1 MKKQSVSKSS
11 HRSSS
16 GALTAFC
23 VATGFLALGA
33 GKAVAAEQPM
43 CGKTIKA
50 DVVALDQPLMF
61 NRLGAQNVNGM
72 MYALRN
78 DVITT
83 SSATNAKGQ
92 SFSSETP
99 LNQIADGAEPGSGL
113 SGLEGKVSIRPD
125 KRPRPLVLRVSEGD
139 CLEVTFTNL
148 LDPNHNPNN
157 PGHVNQVGQEFFGDA
172 DDQVVDR
179 MAGFHA
185 QGMELVNH
193 INDDSSFVGKNAN
206 SLAAPG
212 ETRTYTLYGA
222 KENGYLAVSYGA
234 SFGSDGTAGN
244 SANGLFGAVNVQPK
258 GSRFYRSQ
266 VTEEEMRLATVGT
279 SASGHPIIDY
289 EATYPHAEPWISEGK
304 AGLPVLRLT
313 TADNQ
318 LVQSPLEAIIAG
330 PDADGSWTSVCT
342 GTDTSACPYPL
353 ESVGKVNPTLPERL
367 QPFREF
373 ASIWHDENVANQA
386 FPAWY
391 NDPVLS
397 HTLHGVRD
405 AFMINYGSGGI
416 GAEIIGNRLGVGPMY
431 DCLSCLYEEFF
442 LSAFTVG
449 EPAQLVDIPA
459 NAGLEQCD
467 PALNNCEAVG
477 PKANYALYPDDPSNV
492 HHSYTGDNVKI
503 RNVHAGKEQH
513 VFHLHNHQWLFN
525 PDDDNSNYMDAQ
537 GIGPGSSYS
546 YEIAFG
552 GSGNRNKTSGDAIF
566 HCHFYPHFAQ
576 GMWYLW
582 RNHDTFEPGTE
593 LAVSAVSKD
602 GFHDEPFALFNGTPA
617 NNQGIVDAGDPTTPV
632 GVDYQT
638 TSRAL
643 PDGELIVGAPTPGI
657 VPLPGKAMAP
667 MPGKV
672 TVVAKDSNNDGTPD
686 SSQAKVDR
694 TDLYASGPLEGKL
707 KNPGFPFWIGGIEE
721 TVGQRS
727 PTPPLDMDPAAGGF
741 DGGLPRHTLDGYIAG
756 GTSVQSQTR
765 LDFHKEV
772 LRARPVF
779 LPEGGTDVEK
789 AAMDFHGQRCHDT
802 AMPDGTAAN
811 CDLNDLNNS
820 GMASSGGFITNGAP
834 PVAGAPF
841 QEPCIDDR
849 GNLLQAGQSGQFF
862 NGDGG
867 MLTMGPVE
875 FGANNPRTYKGASIQ
890 TDVVF
895 NKVGYHFPQQRI
907 FTLWE
912 DVQPTLDK
920 VRPPEPFVIRMNTL
934 DCTTYQHA
942 NLIPLEYEL
951 DDYQVRTPTDIVGQH
966 IHLPKWD
973 LVSADGAGNGW
984 NYEDGTL
991 APGTVIERIHA
1002 INEYN
1007 ATAAEPVP
1015 TLDGITH
1022 LEPKAHPFFGAGP
1035 DGTWLGARTTI
1046 QRWFADPI
1054 VNVEG
1059 EDRGLGVIFTHDHFG
1074 PSTHQQVG
1082 LYATVLTEPLGSE
1095 WVHNETGE
1103 QFYTREDGGPTSWQA
1118 AILTGDRDGDGSDD
1132 SFREF
1137 YFEYS
1142 DFQHAYEK
1150 GVFAGVGPDGYTV
1163 VPPTETTFLNA
1174 INPSFRQQA
1183 NPIVPDVGLH
1193 APFCPGG
1200 VPRPCPEAISADD
1213 VGMLVVNYRN
1223 EPVGLRVYEPNKMGP
1238 DGKRGSQADGLAGDL
1253 AFALQT
1259 RTDRAIPELNT
1270 RFGNTPYPA
1279 LTGDVR
1285 PGDAFTPMPRSYSG
1299 DTVKVKIQA
1308 GGHEHEHNAGIHG
1321 VKWMQGG
1328 SSFGHSPNSGWRNSQ
1343 NDGISEQFTFSA
1355 PLVADYTQFQP
1366 EADYAYAMD
1375 NSHDGYWSG
1384 IWGVLRN
1391 YKQKQDDLF
1400 ALPDTHPVVDALSDT
1415 NLRGLAKNFRNALDN
1430 GNRGNALKG
1439 LRNAV
1444 QNVMKNRGQNFSQF
1458 KHGGLCPA
1466 DAPERRFDVTA
1477 VLANDVLGNAV
1488 GVTIPSNRG
1497 GDGDGD
1503 GIGDNVGGQLDP
1515 RGGTLVYNPR
1525 STNIRNTVV
1534 VNDDGTTVN
1543 LGGEK
1548 GALHD
1553 PTAMMYVYTSDLRAA
1568 PTNWREYFS
1577 CRFFGGTDNP
1587 RCPVKLKSDA
1597 PVEPIVLR
1605 AAAGDCIQV
1614 TLRNRLPAVA
1624 PDLPGFNTLLQVVNR
1639 DRDPNNGLTWF
1650 HNNLIRPSSHVG
1662 MHPQLVEYD
1671 VTRSDGTNVGINGG
1685 GILDPFQTLWPGN
1698 PFPEVYTWYAGDIAY
1713 TPTGPGTFKMKG
1725 TPIEFGATNLL
1736 PADRVK
1742 QGQKG
1747 LVGSLVI
1754 EPQGSK
1760 WAENE
1765 SRRDHQVDDPT
1776 AQRRTRTSAT
1786 VYTPDGGSFRDLVT
1800 MFRKGQNHFYADGSA
1815 VQNLSA
1821 EGIGVPEDSHDAG
1834 QMSINYGSEP
1844 LWFRFGLAPDSPFGR
1859 ANGAGFG
1866 SVPNAHQAY
1875 SNVLAGGQDPVT
1887 PVFTAKAG
1895 EEARLRVLMA
1905 SGSGRGTTFNLHG
1918 HNWQRDPYV
1927 CPGSSYLG
1935 LEGKCY
1941 PDEVGSRAIGDNP
1954 TGMELGGQESVTPT
1968 AHYDLRVKAGGNF
1981 GVTGDYLFRDQAS
1994 FGNLSGLW
2002 GILRVTE

>member
-1 MKKQSVSKSS
+1 MKKLSVSKSS

-33 GKAVAAEQPM
+33 GKAVAAEPLA

-83 SSATNAKGQ
+83 SSATNAQGQ

-99 LNQIADGAEPGSGL
+99 LHKVADGAEPGSGL

-148 LDPNHNPNN
+148 LDPNANPNN
-157 PGHVNQVGQEFFGDA
+157 PGEINQVGQEFFGAA
-172 DDQVVDR
+172 DDQVADR

-185 QGMELVNH
+185 QGMELVND
-193 INDDSSFVGKNAN
+193 INDDSSYVGRNEN

-212 ETRTYTLYGA
+212 ETRTYTFYA
-222 KENGYLAVSYGA
+222 PKENGYLAVSYGA

-266 VTEEEMRLATVGT
+266 VTDEEMRLATVGT

-289 EATYPHAEPWISEGK
+289 EAVYPDAEPWISEGK

-330 PDADGSWTSVCT
+330 PDADGSWTSVCS
-342 GTDTSACPYPL
+342 GDDTSACPYPL

-386 FPAWY
+386 FPKWF

-416 GAEIIGNRLGVGPMY
+416 GSEIIGNRLGVGPMY

-477 PKANYALYPDDPSNV
+477 PKANYALYPADPSNV

-576 GMWYLW
+576 GMWYFW

-593 LAVSAVSKD
+593 LAVSAASDD
-602 GFHDEPFALFNGTPA
+602 GFHDQPFALFNGTPA
-617 NNQGIVDAGDPTTPV
+617 NNQGIVDAGDPFQTVGTNYETT
-632 GVDYQT
+632 T
-638 TSRAL
+638 RAL
-643 PDGELIVGAPTPGI
+643 PDGELLVGAPTPGI

-667 MPGKV
+667 MPGKT
-672 TVVAKDSNNDGTPD
+672 TVVVKDSNGDGTPD

-694 TDLYASGPLEGKL
+694 TDLYASGPLAGKL
-707 KNPGFPFWIGGIEE
+707 KNPGFPFWIGGIEN

-727 PTPPLDMDPAAGGF
+727 PTPPMDMDPAAGGF

-772 LRARPVF
+772 LRAKPVF
-779 LPEGGTDVEK
+779 LPEMGTDVER
-789 AAMDFHGQRCHDT
+789 AAMDFHAQRCHDSSK
-802 AMPDGTAAN
+802 PDGTDAA
-811 CDLNDLNNS
+811 CDLNDLNSS
-820 GMASSGGFITNGAP
+820 GMANSGGFITNGAP

-862 NGDGG
+862 DGNGG
-867 MLTMGPVE
+867 MLSLGPVE
-875 FGANNPRTYKGASIQ
+875 FGADNPRTYKGASIQ

-912 DVQPTLDK
+912 DVQPTMDK
-920 VRPPEPFVIRMNTL
+920 IRPPEPFVIRMNTL

-951 DDYQVRTPTDIVGQH
+951 DDYQVRTPTDIIGQH

-973 LVSADGAGNGW
+973 LTSADGAGNGW

-991 APGTVIERIHA
+991 SPGTTVERIHA

-1015 TLDGITH
+1015 TLDGRTH
-1022 LEPKAHPFFGAGP
+1022 LEEQPHPFFGAGP

-1054 VNVEG
+1054 LNVEG
-1059 EDRGLGVIFTHDHFG
+1059 EDRGLGVIFTHDHYG
-1074 PSTHQQVG
+1074 PSTHQQTG
-1082 LYATVLTEPLGSE
+1082 LYATVLAEPMGSR

-1103 QFYTREDGGPTSWQA
+1103 EFYTRADGGPTSWQA
-1118 AILTGDRDGDGSDD
+1118 AILTGDPDTDGLED

-1137 YFEYS
+1137 YFESS

-1150 GVFAGVGPDGYTV
+1150 DVFVGVAEDGITV
-1163 VPPTETTFLNA
+1163 VPPTADTFRSA
-1174 INPSFRQQA
+1174 INPSYRQET
-1183 NPIVPDVGLH
+1183 NPEFPDVGQHL
-1193 APFCPGG
+1193 ATCPGG

-1213 VGMLVVNYRN
+1213 VGMLVVNYRS
-1223 EPVGLRVYEPNKMGP
+1223 EPLGLRVYDPNKTGP
-1238 DGKRGSQADGLAGDL
+1238 DGKNGTQADGLAGDL
-1253 AFALQT
+1253 AYALQS
-1259 RTDRAIPELNT
+1259 RQDRAIGDLNT
-1270 RFGNTPYPA
+1270 RFGSTPYPP
-1279 LTGDVR
+1279 LNNDVGNGD
-1285 PGDAFTPMPRSYSG
+1285 PFTPMIRAQSG
-1299 DTVKVKIQA
+1299 DMVRVKIQS
-1308 GGHEHEHNAGIHG
+1308 GGHEHAHNASIQS
-1321 VKWMQGG
+1321 VKWLQGG
-1328 SSFGHSPNSGWRNSQ
+1328 AAFGDSPNSGWRASQ
-1343 NDGISEQFTFSA
+1343 NDGISEQFTFTA
-1355 PLVADYTQFQP
+1355 PVVEVKNQIGSTTDRFYST
-1366 EADYAYAMD
+1366 DM
-1375 NSHDGYWSG
+1375 SHDGWWSG
-1384 IWGVLRN
+1384 TWGLMRTYATPRN
-1391 YKQKQDDLF
+1391 DLF
-1400 ALPDTHPVVDALSDT
+1400 EMPNGMRGRFTIGNPGDFNGVCPKDATVRSYDI
-1415 NLRGLAKNFRNALDN
+1415 
-1430 GNRGNALKG
+1430 
-1439 LRNAV
+1439 
-1444 QNVMKNRGQNFSQF
+1444 
-1458 KHGGLCPA
+1458 
-1466 DAPERRFDVTA
+1466 TA
-1477 VLANDVLGNAV
+1477 VLANDVLANQL
-1488 GVTIPSNRG
+1488 GVTIVPAGDAGVMHEG
-1497 GDGDGD
+1497 GPLNAD
-1503 GIGDNVGGQLDP
+1503 
-1515 RGGTLVYNPR
+1515 GGTLVYNPR
-1525 STNIRNTVV
+1525 PTEIRQFNLPDANGNIQTI
-1534 VNDDGTTVN
+1534 
-1543 LGGEK
+1543 GGQQ
-1548 GALHD
+1548 GPLHD
-1553 PTAMMYVYTSDLRAA
+1553 PTGMMYVHTSDLDANGKLRA
-1568 PTNWREYFS
+1568 
-1577 CRFFGGTDNP
+1577 
-1587 RCPVKLKSDA
+1587 DA
-1597 PVEPIVLR
+1597 PVEP
-1605 AAAGDCIQV
+1605 V
-1614 TLRNRLPAVA
+1614 TLRTAAGECLEVTVRNKLPELA
-1624 PDLPGFNTLLQVVNR
+1624 PDLAGYNTLLQVVNR
-1639 DRDPNNGLTWF
+1639 DRNSPQGMTWF
-1650 HNNLIRPSSHVG
+1650 HNNLVRPSSHVG
-1662 MHPQLVEYD
+1662 LQTQLVSTD
-1671 VTRSDGTNVGINGG
+1671 VTRAGGVNVGNNPAVTVAPGG
-1685 GILDPFQTLWPGN
+1685 QKTYRF
-1698 PFPEVYTWYAGDIAY
+1698 YAGDIGFEAVQ
-1713 TPTGPGTFKMKG
+1713 GGGNNGNGRGGNGNNAANQRMNLVA
-1725 TPIEFGATNLL
+1725 TPIEFGGSNMM
-1736 PADRVK
+1736 PADKIK

-1747 LVGSLVI
+1747 LIGSLIV
-1754 EPQGSK
+1754 EAEGST
-1760 WAENE
+1760 WVEND
-1765 SRRDHQVDDPT
+1765 RALDRQVNDPN
-1776 AQRRTRTSAT
+1776 ATRETRASAT
-1786 VYTPDGGSFRDLVT
+1786 VTKPDGSSYRSLAV
-1800 MFRKGQNHFYADGSA
+1800 MFQKGQNHRFADGSA
-1815 VQNLSA
+1815 VPNLAA
-1821 EGIGVPEDSHDAG
+1821 EGQGVPEDSWDAG
-1834 QMSINYGSEP
+1834 QMAINYGSEP
-1844 LWFRFGLAPDSPFGR
+1844 LWFRFGMPADAPFGR
-1859 ANGAGFG
+1859 ADGAGFG
-1866 SVPNAHQAY
+1866 DVPNAHEAY
-1875 SNVLAGGQDPVT
+1875 SNSLTGGDPVT
-1887 PVFTAKAG
+1887 PVFTARAG

-1905 SGSGRGTTFNLHG
+1905 TGAGRGTTFNLHG
-1918 HNWQRDPYV
+1918 HTWQRDPYV
-1927 CPGSSYLG
+1927 CPGSSHLG
-1935 LEGKCY
+1935 LDGKCA
-1941 PDEVGSRAIGDNP
+1941 PGQLGSQAIGDNP
-1954 TGMELGGQESVTPT
+1954 TGMVLGGQESVSPA
-1968 AHYDLRVKAGGNF
+1968 AHFEMPVQAGGTF